1 MRPSK
6 RTEILDAALRVI
18 EHGGV
23 TAVTFESVADRAG
36 LTKGG
41 LMYHFPTREALLLA
55 LHEHLAAQ
63 WEASLAA
70 AAGKP
75 AQDATSVERVAA
87 YARVATSSATRAE
100 LMLMLET
107 VNEPEMHQPWHDVLS
122 RWAPPLPEPGKV
134 PPAELHQLI
143 ARLAADGLWMN
154 ESLTSSPLNPAVRQ
168 QIAEYLAALTAA
180 SEPLTQENLLHHRDS
195 PSQAH
200 VSRSA

>member
-6 RTEILDAALRVI
+6 RTDILDAALQVI

-23 TAVTFESVADRAG
+23 TAVTFESVADQAG

-41 LMYHFPTREALLLA
+41 LMYHFPTREALLRG
-55 LHEHLAAQ
+55 LHEHLAGQ

-70 AAGKP
+70 SAGKP
-75 AQDATSVERVAA
+75 AEDATSAERVAA

-100 LMLMLET
+100 LLLMLET
-107 VNEPEMHQPWHDVLS
+107 VNEPDMHQPWFDVLS
-122 RWAPPLPEPGKV
+122 RWAPPLPDPGQV

-154 ESLTSSPLNPAVRQ
+154 ESLTSSPLDAVVRQ
-168 QIAEYLAALTAA
+168 QIADYLAALTATP
-180 SEPLTQENLLHHRDS
+180 EPLTQEDS
-195 PSQAH
+195 
-200 VSRSA
+200 